1 MRVLTEA
8 DFQAELEPILRQ
20 VFSTDDPF
28 GQPFT
33 ANIPARRI
41 IHEYF
46 YQIESPLL
54 EAIVDAASSIG
65 DSGFY
70 FSTLWRPK
78 DEVTEEAYHWYIP
91 FEEISTYVTGDD
103 EGLGRSLIL
112 ENVLYSPQGKWGVM
126 MSHEHHGLLG
136 GSQEFMEKVRQLVP
150 NLDLQVFSFLKHW
163 QYWKNEP
170 GSIKADWMSG
180 LLTHIYGEELAQIML
195 KVASLP

>member
-8 DFQAELEPILRQ
+8 EFEAEAEPILRQ

-33 ANIPARRI
+33 PTIPARRI

-54 EAIVDAASSIG
+54 EAIVAAALSIG

-70 FSTLWRPK
+70 FSRLCRPK
-78 DEVTEEAYHWYIP
+78 DETEEPSHWYIA
-91 FEEISTYVTGDD
+91 FEEISTYVTGEG
-103 EGLGRSLIL
+103 EGLGTALIL
-112 ENVLYSPQGKWGVM
+112 ENALYSPQGKWGAI

-136 GSQEFMEKVRQLVP
+136 GSEEFMAEVRRLVP
-150 NLDLQVFSFLKHW
+150 NLDLQVFGFFKHW
-163 QYWKNEP
+163 QYWKTQP
-170 GSIKADWMSG
+170 HIKADWMPE
-180 LLTHIYGEELAQIML
+180 LLTHIYGQELAEIML
-195 KVASLP
+195 KVTSLP

>member
-1 MRVLTEA
+1 MDALHPDYALLYYLISTSKNTATYQFFKSVRCYTKMRVLTEA

-41 IHEYF
+41 IHEYS
-46 YQIESPLL
+46 YQVESPLL

-78 DEVTEEAYHWYIP
+78 DEITEEAYHWYIP
-91 FEEISTYVTGDD
+91 FEHIS
-103 EGLGRSLIL
+103 RQ
-112 ENVLYSPQGKWGVM
+112 SP
-126 MSHEHHGLLG
+126 
-136 GSQEFMEKVRQLVP
+136 
-150 NLDLQVFSFLKHW
+150 FS
-163 QYWKNEP
+163 
-170 GSIKADWMSG
+170 A
-180 LLTHIYGEELAQIML
+180 
-195 KVASLP
+195 

>member
-8 DFQAELEPILRQ
+8 EFRAEAEPILRQ

-33 ANIPARRI
+33 PNIPARRI

-54 EAIVDAASSIG
+54 EAIIAAASSIG

-78 DEVTEEAYHWYIP
+78 EEVTQESYHWYIP
-91 FEEISTYVTGDD
+91 FEEISSYVTG
-103 EGLGRSLIL
+103 EGEGVGTALIL
-112 ENVLYSPQGKWGVM
+112 ENVLYSPQGKWGAM

-136 GSQEFMEKVRQLVP
+136 GF
-150 NLDLQVFSFLKHW
+150 
-163 QYWKNEP
+163 P
-170 GSIKADWMSG
+170 GV
-180 LLTHIYGEELAQIML
+180 YGRSSSVGT
-195 KVASLP
+195 KP